1 MTIKRQEEAMQ
12 DLLDKLNENHPFR
25 IITLDESGFD
35 GSWADSEEG
44 KKKIAEIKAKFK
56 EQEMCNKEIEMELKK
71 QFLGNYISE
80 YGLEKGYVDY
90 ACLANSFDAVLCN
103 NIAKYAEDFELVN
116 GSDYDEEDDYYYDI
130 YQYFII
136 DSNGYN
142 ILKEYTDEIVYYLED
157 LDIYIWGV
165 THLGTS
171 WRYVLTDI
179 KIDW

>member
-12 DLLDKLNENHPFR
+12 DLLDKLNESR
-25 IITLDESGFD
+25 SIKIITLDEYGPISR
-35 GSWADSEEG
+35 SEEET
-44 KKKIAEIKAKFK
+44 KKILKEVKAMFEQKQYNEIMEAK
-56 EQEMCNKEIEMELKK
+56 MEKK
-71 QFLGNYISE
+71 QFLGNDISE
-80 YGLEKGYVDY
+80 HGLEKGYVDY
-90 ACLANSFDAVLCN
+90 ACLASSFDAVLCN
-103 NIAKYAEDFELVN
+103 SITKYAEDFELVN
-116 GSDYDEEDDYYYDI
+116 GSDYDEENDYYYDI

-142 ILKEYTDEIVYYLED
+142 ILKEYTDEIVYYLKD